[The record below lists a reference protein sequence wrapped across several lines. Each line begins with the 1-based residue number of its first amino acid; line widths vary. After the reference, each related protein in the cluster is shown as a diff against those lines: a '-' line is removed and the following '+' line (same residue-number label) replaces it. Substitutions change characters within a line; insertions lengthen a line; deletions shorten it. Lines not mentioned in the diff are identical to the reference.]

1 MQHMKL
7 KLAAAVAAA
16 LLSTNAMAD
25 SWAVTQSSTAGFA
38 FSLGSTVGEITQDN
52 SSSSLQA
59 VNAINSNTASVTG
72 SQTTT
77 VSGSNSLRLKQ
88 TNGTTSS
95 NQAANYMAAKT
106 IGDASATGET
116 GKFTQTTT
124 GADATL
130 TQEST
135 LASGATG
142 DTGNTQG
149 LNVANA
155 TAATAADAKIDYLE
169 QDANGV
175 KAATLSQSGTSKD
188 TQGLNIATST
198 GTINKVTQKAS
209 TTSAMGLTQSA
220 GSKHTQAANMVNST
234 GTITSATQTANPTAA
249 TLQQTSTGG
258 STNLQAINTV
268 ETTGTAAAVTT
279 VGQTASPSGAMSLTQ
294 SNGSSSTQ
302 AANRVKATGNV
313 GSATQTAKPTS
324 VSLTQSSSGT
334 NNLQAINTL
343 DAASATSVTQEAA
356 TTTTGDT
363 VLTQSGSAGTGNVQ
377 AANRTAITG
386 AVATTLGQTAGKV
399 GQASKLYQSGGGGK
413 QALNMAEVGSAA
425 AVNQTAYGV
434 ATLDQGYTANFAS
447 AVASTQAG
455 NALKA
460 TTGDVKA
467 TQKFNFDNTNG
478 IDLKQRR
485 AVAGSVQAGNLID
498 VTASST
504 SLSDGKQ
511 YLGNTDNATT
521 ALALSQTGT
530 STKAIQ
536 AGNAVIS
543 SGSNGSSNTLTQ
555 TAYANQ
561 LAMTQSESSN
571 SYQAVNYVGV
581 APQ

>member
-1 MQHMKL
+1 M
-7 KLAAAVAAA
+7 
-16 LLSTNAMAD
+16 S
-25 SWAVTQSSTAGFA
+25 
-38 FSLGSTVGEITQDN
+38 
-52 SSSSLQA
+52 
-59 VNAINSNTASVTG
+59 
-72 SQTTT
+72 
-77 VSGSNSLRLKQ
+77 
-88 TNGTTSS
+88 
-95 NQAANYMAAKT
+95 
-106 IGDASATGET
+106 
-116 GKFTQTTT
+116 
-124 GADATL
+124 
-130 TQEST
+130 
-135 LASGATG
+135 
-142 DTGNTQG
+142 
-149 LNVANA
+149 
-155 TAATAADAKIDYLE
+155 
-169 QDANGV
+169 
-175 KAATLSQSGTSKD
+175 
-188 TQGLNIATST
+188 
-198 GTINKVTQKAS
+198 
-209 TTSAMGLTQSA
+209 LTQSN
-220 GSKHTQAANMVNST
+220 GSSSTQAANRVKAT
-234 GTITSATQTANPTAA
+234 GDVGSATQTANAGTTASLEQSGSTNLQAINTVETDAAA
-249 TLQQTSTGG
+249 TTVGQTASPGSGMLSLTQTGSNGTQAANRVKAASIATSVTQTANAGTTASLEQSG